1 MRLSYGC
8 VCLVK
13 KMRALDWPL
22 VIVCLL
28 LGGAA
33 LIAWPFAVHASIM
46 GLVSPV
52 SEGMPIT
59 RTVGV
64 YFFHVGILCY
74 PIVYIACLILSIT
87 RLVVKKPYAVL
98 YALLPI
104 FYICFV
110 IVFSILLL
118 TQNAIPRLRLC

>member
-1 MRLSYGC
+1 
-8 VCLVK
+8 
-13 KMRALDWPL
+13 
-22 VIVCLL
+22 
-28 LGGAA
+28 
-33 LIAWPFAVHASIM
+33 M

-52 SEGMPIT
+52 SEGMPVT

-110 IVFSILLL
+110 VVFSILLL
-118 TQNAIPRLRLC
+118 TQSYTRYFRYSTFASLLYSLYFC